1 MMELFQNG
9 AKRYWNFIKMHKN
22 DTKMTP
28 KWCLGGPRELRRGN
42 GMVKDTSGAVLD
54 QFWSF
59 LGVTF
64 GAKNEPFSKWFLA
77 CFLRSTLI
85 SILLIWGVQFEWL
98 FDVFGCPKIHR
109 NLDFKKD
116 TKVIDFQLIADRKPY
131 EFIAIYSVLC
141 KWELWWRFQLSS
153 RKRA

>member
-1 MMELFQNG
+1 MFENDTNMYRNC
-9 AKRYWNFIKMHKN
+9 IKMYEN
-22 DTKMTP
+22 GVEMES
-28 KWCLGGPRELRRGN
+28 KWSTGGPEWLRRGN
-42 GMVKDTSGAVLD
+42 GRVKDPSGTVLD

-64 GAKNEPFSKWFLA
+64 GAKNELFSKWFLA

-131 EFIAIYSVLC
+131 EFIAIHSVLC

-153 RKRA
+153 RKRR